1 MKILYLCPDL
11 GIPVLGRKG
20 AAVHVR
26 EMVAAFRRAGHA
38 TVLAAQMVSKSPWE
52 KPAEMAEPPW
62 QVRPNPNAAAAVLA
76 LREFNELLG
85 VQNSLPGELRR
96 ILYNKEMLNEIR
108 RRFENEPP
116 DFIYERASLY
126 ATAGVT
132 LAREF
137 GVPCLLELNA
147 PLAVEQAA
155 YRATGFGELGAVAE
169 RWTISQADAVVVVS
183 AALREHALACGAK
196 PERVQVIPNGINPAL
211 FCPAP
216 REEAVRARWHLDGG
230 PVIGFVGGLRPWHG
244 IEALPDLL
252 ECLGRKHPGVR
263 LVIAG
268 DGPLRAELERALD
281 QRGLR
286 GKAVITGPLA
296 HEEVPPL
303 IRQFDL
309 ALAPYS
315 PADHPFYFSPLKL
328 FEYMACGIAVVVP
341 RLGQIAEVV
350 EDGETGLL
358 YPAGDAAALADCCHR
373 LLADP
378 TRRSELGRNA
388 ARVVRERFT
397 WDANAARVVEM
408 ARNLV
413 GARSG

>member
-26 EMVAAFRRAGHA
+26 EMVEAFRRAGHS
-38 TVLAAQMVSKSPWE
+38 TVLAAQTLNKSPWE
-52 KPAEMAEPPW
+52 KPAEMPIPPC

-76 LREFNELLG
+76 LKEFNESLG

-96 ILYNKEMLNEIR
+96 ILYNKEMQNELR
-108 RRFENEPP
+108 RRFENDPP

-126 ATAGVT
+126 ATAGVA

-137 GVPCLLELNA
+137 GISCILELNA
-147 PLAVEQAA
+147 PLAVEQEI
-155 YRATGFGELGAVAE
+155 YRATGFGELAAQAE

-183 AALREHALACGAK
+183 ALLREHALSCGARS
-196 PERVQVIPNGINPAL
+196 ERVHVMPNGINPAL

-216 REEAVRARWHLDGG
+216 RDEAVRTRWKFDGE

-244 IEALPDLL
+244 VEALPQLL
-252 ECLGRKHPGVR
+252 ERLAGRYPGVR

-268 DGPLRAELERALD
+268 DGPLRGDLERALD

-286 GKAVITGPLA
+286 GKAVITGLLP
-296 HEEVPPL
+296 HEEIAPL
-303 IRQFDL
+303 IREFDL

-315 PADHPFYFSPLKL
+315 PPDHPFYFSPLKL
-328 FEYMACGIAVVVP
+328 FEYMGCGVAVVVP
-341 RLGQIAEVV
+341 RLGQIPEVV
-350 EDGETGLL
+350 TDGETGLL
-358 YPAGDAAALADCCHR
+358 YPAGDTAALAECCDR

-378 TRRSELGRNA
+378 SQRLELGRNA
-388 ARVVRERFT
+388 ARLVRERFT
-397 WDANAARVVEM
+397 WDANAARVVTL
-408 ARNLV
+408 ARGL
-413 GARSG
+413 AACTD